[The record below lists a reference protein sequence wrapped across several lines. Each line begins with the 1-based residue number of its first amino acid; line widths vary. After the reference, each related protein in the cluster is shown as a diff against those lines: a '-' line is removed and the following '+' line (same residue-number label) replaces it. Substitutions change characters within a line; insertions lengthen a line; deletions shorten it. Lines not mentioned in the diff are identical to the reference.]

1 MSNFMH
7 MTNEGRGTGRNES
20 GPYNYWRSPLDPERV
35 MQVDVT
41 RWQGDEAHAREDV
54 LTVEEPFEI
63 RLSGQSLAV
72 IMRTPG
78 NDHELAMGF
87 LFSEG
92 VITSPDDVITI
103 EDAVDADG
111 LPLANVVDITLSP
124 NKQQE
129 QQSCQVSPQEQQGQ
143 QTQQAQQGAAFQRH
157 FTVSASCG
165 LCGKNSIADLMIN
178 AAPLEHDALRFSAAM
193 LYDLPTRLREAQS
206 VFQHTGGLH
215 AAGLFSREGELLLS
229 REDVGRHNAVD
240 KLVGHGLLHGNMPY
254 SEHVLMVSGRTSYEI
269 LQKAL
274 LARIPCVVSISAPSS
289 LSVELANASGI
300 TLVGFLRGH
309 AMNVYTHPYRIV

>member
-1 MSNFMH
+1 MADIIH
-7 MTNEGRGTGRNES
+7 LTNGAHEVR
-20 GPYNYWRSPLDPERV
+20 NYWRSPLDPERV
-35 MQVDVT
+35 MQVEVT
-41 RWQGDEAHAREDV
+41 RWEDTTEHERDDV

-78 NDHELAMGF
+78 NDSELAMGF

-92 VITSPDDVITI
+92 IITSPDDVIAI
-103 EDAVDADG
+103 EDAVDADN
-111 LPLANVVDITLSP
+111 LPLANVVDVTLSAQ
-124 NKQQE
+124 K
-129 QQSCQVSPQEQQGQ
+129 QQSCQVSPKGQQEQQKQPQ
-143 QTQQAQQGAAFQRH
+143 QAAFQRH
-157 FTVSASCG
+157 FAVSASCG

-178 AAPLEHDALRFSAAM
+178 AAPLEHDALRFSATTI
-193 LYDLPTRLREAQS
+193 YDLPTRLREAQS

-215 AAGLFSREGELLLS
+215 AAGLFSQEGKLLLS

-254 SEHVLMVSGRTSYEI
+254 RERILMVSGRTSYEI

-300 TLVGFLRGH
+300 TLIGFLRDH
-309 AMNVYTHPYRIV
+309 SMNVYTHPYRIV